1 MNAISAHPAD
11 TPARSSVLV
20 WDAAVRVFHWLMVV
34 CFAGAYLTSES
45 ETWRL
50 LHVTLGYTMAGLV
63 VFRIVWGFVGT
74 RHARFSSFIRG
85 PKAVV
90 RYLRTLLSR
99 QPEHHTG
106 HNPAGALAIVGM
118 LALTASIAATGWA
131 TYNDMAG
138 EWVAELHEGVSTAM
152 LVLVGLHL
160 AAVVVSGWL
169 HKENLARAMLSG
181 RKVAT
186 PGEGIRSPW
195 WIVAVLLLSA
205 VLGFWYLQW
214 NNAPASSIG
223 QSANAHPPR

>member
-1 MNAISAHPAD
+1 
-11 TPARSSVLV
+11 
-20 WDAAVRVFHWLMVV
+20 MVV

-214 NNAPASSIG
+214 NSAPASSIG
-223 QSANAHPPR
+223 QSAYAHPAR